1 MMKTR
6 QKGSTMILA
15 VIKHGTSLSI
25 VLVGAGHAVEDDGN
39 NLLAQVACSSRRHST
54 TYSM

>member
-1 MMKTR
+1 MV
-6 QKGSTMILA
+6 LA

-25 VLVGAGHAVEDDGN
+25 ISVGAGHAVDDDGN